1 MRGYFFSFLGAALLL
16 AATLF
21 HANGA
26 AAQDVT
32 VTPTQYQFTMQKM
45 ELCENVGCS
54 AFILM
59 GSSAQ
64 VFNIGSSA
72 AGPGAQVGSY
82 VQSVSLEI
90 GKTYTHLRVTLGRTF
105 ILTGGSTIDV
115 LSNGNGGACHT
126 DGTGSGAAGT
136 GTVFARSTD
145 SDASARGNAASSMN
159 MMVPDVNSPGN
170 FGNLTATFAAAGITI
185 IDASTMSVVLTLT
198 APFTV
203 TAAAPSMVISFDVA
217 NTLNFTGAGADTCVI
232 WFEPPAVAITIS

>member
-1 MRGYFFSFLGAALLL
+1 MRAHFFSFLGAALLL
-16 AATLF
+16 PAVLF
-21 HANGA
+21 HPNGA

-32 VTPTQYQFTMQKM
+32 VTPTQHQFTMQKM
-45 ELCENVGCS
+45 ELCENIACT

-72 AGPGAQVGSY
+72 AGPGAQVGSF
-82 VQSVSLEI
+82 VQSVSLQI

-105 ILTGGSTIDV
+105 NLTGSIGAGV
-115 LSNGNGGACHT
+115 NSNGNGGSCFT

-136 GTVFARSTD
+136 GTAFARSTD
-145 SDASARGNAASSMN
+145 SDASARGTAATSMQI
-159 MMVPDVNSPGN
+159 MVPDVNSAGD

-185 IDASTMSVVLTLT
+185 IDASTMTVVLTLT

-203 TAAAPSMVISFDVA
+203 TAAAPSIVISFDVA
-217 NTLNFTGAGADTCVI
+217 NTLNFTGAGPDICVI
-232 WFEPPAVAITIS
+232 WFDPPAVAITIS

>member
-1 MRGYFFSFLGAALLL
+1 MRGHLFSFLGAALLL
-16 AATLF
+16 PAALL
-21 HANGA
+21 HPDGA

-45 ELCENVGCS
+45 DLCENVACS
-54 AFILM
+54 AFIVM
-59 GSSAQ
+59 GSSTQ
-64 VFNIGSSA
+64 VFDIGSSA

-90 GKTYTHLRVTLGRTF
+90 GRTYTHVRVTLGRGF
-105 ILTGGSTIDV
+105 SLTGSIGAGV
-115 LSNGNGGACHT
+115 NSNGNGGSCFT

-136 GTVFARSTD
+136 GTAFARSTD
-145 SDASARGNAASSMN
+145 SDASGRGAAASSMN
-159 MMVPDVNSPGN
+159 IMVPDVNSAGD
-170 FGNLTATFAAAGITI
+170 FGNLTATFAAAGIAI
-185 IDASTMSVVLTLT
+185 IDANTMSVVLTLT

-217 NTLNFTGAGADTCVI
+217 NSLNFTGAGPDTCVI